1 MAARRSPQRR
11 PRRDGD
17 GSPPAIEARGITKA
31 FPGVVANESVD
42 FDVQP
47 GEIHA
52 LLGENGAGKSTLASV
67 LSGLYRPDAGEI
79 LIDGRL
85 RSLQSPRHALAL
97 RVGMVHQHFR
107 LVRRF
112 TVAENVALGD
122 LTEPV
127 VMSRSKLSRNVRR
140 LAAQYGLGL
149 DPGAVTGTLSVGEQQ
164 RVEIVRMLHRGV
176 HILLLDEPT
185 SGLTPQ
191 EAQALFATV
200 RRMGAE
206 GKSVVLITHKLREV
220 LEVSD
225 RVTVM
230 RSGRVV
236 GSVETEQTTE
246 RELATLMIGRSTE
259 QSLRATAAPRGD
271 VVLAV
276 DGASVGKSGSKGSLR
291 DVSFSVR
298 AGEIVGVAGV
308 AGNGQLALAEVVAGL
323 RAPDQGRVLIW
334 GDDISGRGPQA
345 ARMRGLAYVPEDRL
359 GTGLAP
365 GMSVAENLILTGPRS
380 RILNHRRIGAKAAEL
395 MERFSIKATGPWAKT
410 SELSGG
416 NIQKVLLA
424 RELTADPSVLLIA
437 SPTRGL
443 DVGSVEFVR
452 RALLEHRAMGRA
464 ILMIS
469 EDLDEILALS
479 DRVLV
484 VYEGKIVL
492 EQPADRADVMDL
504 GLAMAGRA
512 R

>member
-85 RSLQSPRHALAL
+85 QSLQSPRHALAL

-107 LVRRF
+107 LVSRF

-127 VMSRSKLSRNVRR
+127 LMSRSKLSRNVRR

-149 DPGAVTGTLSVGEQQ
+149 DPEAVTGSLSVGEQQ

-176 HILLLDEPT
+176 QILLLDEPT

-200 RRMGAE
+200 RRMAAE

-236 GSVETEQTTE
+236 GSVQTEQTTE
-246 RELATLMIGRSTE
+246 RDLATLMIGRSTE
-259 QSLRATAAPRGD
+259 QSLRATAAPTGD

-380 RILNHRRIGAKAAEL
+380 RILNHRRIGANAAEL

-452 RALLEHRAMGRA
+452 RALIEHRAMGRA

-492 EQPADRADVMDL
+492 EQPADRAAMMDL

-512 R
+512 K